1 MKKIIF
7 ILSVTLSLSLFSQE
21 NASKIDLRLGMGSS
35 LVGSGDM
42 ITTAYE
48 NELNYRV
55 NSHFTIS
62 PSIGFAKSNY
72 GVNDIANFT
81 QTNMN
86 LFYSPFRNTKSM
98 DFRIGL
104 GASFLE
110 YNYSFEYEG
119 ITLSNG
125 KEYSRYDFPVE
136 KSFGVNV
143 ILENTVKLSPRL
155 LLGLKAF
162 TQIYF
167 GNINSGLMVKVGY
180 TL

>member
-1 MKKIIF
+1 MRKLIF
-7 ILSVTLSLSLFSQE
+7 ILTVSLSLALFAQE
-21 NASKIDLRLGMGSS
+21 PTSKFDIRMGLGSS
-35 LVGSGDM
+35 LIGSGDM
-42 ITTAYE
+42 ITTAFE

-72 GVNDIANFT
+72 GVNEIANYT
-81 QTNMN
+81 QSNMN

-98 DFRIGL
+98 DFRVGL
-104 GASFLE
+104 GASFIE

-125 KEYSRYDFPVE
+125 REYSRYEFPVE

-143 ILENTVKLSPRL
+143 IVENTVKLSPRM

-162 TQIYF
+162 TQMYF

>member
-7 ILSVTLSLSLFSQE
+7 ILTVSLSLALFSQE

-48 NELNYRV
+48 NELNYRI
-55 NSHFTIS
+55 NSHFAIS
-62 PSIGFAKSNY
+62 PSVGFAKSNY
-72 GVNDIANFT
+72 GVDDIAHYIQGNL
-81 QTNMN
+81 NM
-86 LFYSPFRNTKSM
+86 FYSPFRNTKSM

-110 YNYSFEYEG
+110 YSSSYEYERY
-119 ITLSNG
+119 TLLNG
-125 KEYSRYDFPVE
+125 REYSRYAFPVE

-143 ILENTVKLSPRL
+143 ILENTVKLTPRL

>member
-7 ILSVTLSLSLFSQE
+7 ILSVMLSLTLFSQE
-21 NASKIDLRLGMGSS
+21 TASKFDIRMGLGSS
-35 LVGSGDM
+35 LIGSGDM

-72 GVNDIANFT
+72 GVNEIANYT
-81 QTNMN
+81 QSNLN

-104 GASFLE
+104 GASFIE
-110 YNYSFEYEG
+110 YSSSFEYER
-119 ITLSNG
+119 ITLGNG
-125 KEYSRYDFPVE
+125 KEYSRYEFPVE

-162 TQIYF
+162 TQMYF
-167 GNINSGLMVKVGY
+167 GNINSGLMVKLGY